1 MMLRPELALSIVGR
15 SAGPEAAGRT
25 GHPLAFR
32 GTNLLRLSLAVLLTG
47 QLGRIPIISGDVKE
61 APLLLNDALVMIVVA
76 ALLITVLR
84 TRRLVLDETSRL
96 SLLFAAIGGVSAV
109 LAVPRFG
116 LSVGELVFSLAYLA
130 RWVAY
135 FAVYVAAINWL
146 ARTDI
151 YRMWRTVEAMVLVFA
166 GFGILQ
172 SAFLPGFAQMV
183 FPDSRVGV
191 DWDYQGHRLVSTFLD
206 PNFAGVM
213 IAMVIAIQL
222 ALLAAGHQVELWKL
236 VILGCALILT
246 VSRSSVLSLL
256 IGVALMTVGWGISRR
271 VLRLSIAVALLM
283 VPLLPWVIN
292 YAVSLNKFTVDA
304 SALTRVVSWLMA
316 LRLVADNPLIG
327 VGFNT
332 IGFVQRAYG
341 GTVEGGG
348 AFGFDGGL
356 LFVAVVS
363 GILGLSVYSLMV
375 VRVLK
380 RCGRL
385 YRDEELAP
393 FERGLALGV
402 ASATVILV
410 FHSLFVNSIVYPF
423 LMHVTWVLWAMVA
436 VLARSA
442 VSSSGGRGRA
452 ESSNPAPFRLVS

>member
-1 MMLRPELALSIVGR
+1 
-15 SAGPEAAGRT
+15 
-25 GHPLAFR
+25 
-32 GTNLLRLSLAVLLTG
+32 
-47 QLGRIPIISGDVKE
+47 
-61 APLLLNDALVMIVVA
+61 
-76 ALLITVLR
+76 
-84 TRRLVLDETSRL
+84 
-96 SLLFAAIGGVSAV
+96 
-109 LAVPRFG
+109 
-116 LSVGELVFSLAYLA
+116 
-130 RWVAY
+130 
-135 FAVYVAAINWL
+135 
-146 ARTDI
+146 
-151 YRMWRTVEAMVLVFA
+151 VLVFA

>member
-1 MMLRPELALSIVGR
+1 MMLQPELALSIVGR
-15 SAGPEAAGRT
+15 SAGLEAAGRT

-116 LSVGELVFSLAYLA
+116 LSVGELIFSLAYLA
-130 RWVAY
+130 RWLAY
-135 FAVYVAAINWL
+135 FAIYVAAINWL

-151 YRMWRTVEAMVLVFA
+151 YRMWRTVEATVLVFA

-172 SAFLPGFAQMV
+172 STFLPGFAQMV

-191 DWDYQGHRLVSTFLD
+191 DWDYQGRRLVSTFLD

-222 ALLAAGHQVELWKL
+222 ALLAAGHRVELWKL

-256 IGVALMTVGWGISRR
+256 IGIALMTALWGISRR
-271 VLRLSIAVALLM
+271 VLRLTTAVALLV
-283 VPLLPWVIN
+283 VPLLPWAIS
-292 YAVSLNKFTVDA
+292 YAASLNKFTVDA
-304 SALTRVVSWLMA
+304 SALARVISWLVA
-316 LRLVADNPLIG
+316 LKLLADNPVIG

-332 IGFVQRAYG
+332 VGFVQNVYG
-341 GTVEGGG
+341 NSAEGN
-348 AFGFDGGL
+348 ASFGFDGGL
-356 LFVAVVS
+356 LFIAVMT
-363 GILGLSVYSLMV
+363 GFLGVSVYTLMI
-375 VRVLK
+375 VRVVK

-385 YRDEELAP
+385 WRDGELGG

-402 ASATVILV
+402 AAATVILV
-410 FHSLFVNSIVYPF
+410 FHSLFVNSITYPF
-423 LMHVTWVLWAMVA
+423 LMHVVWILWAMVA
-436 VLARSA
+436 VLARSIGNP
-442 VSSSGGRGRA
+442 VS
-452 ESSNPAPFRLVS
+452 APRPENERPLATLVA

>member
-116 LSVGELVFSLAYLA
+116 LSVG
-130 RWVAY
+130 
-135 FAVYVAAINWL
+135 
-146 ARTDI
+146 DI